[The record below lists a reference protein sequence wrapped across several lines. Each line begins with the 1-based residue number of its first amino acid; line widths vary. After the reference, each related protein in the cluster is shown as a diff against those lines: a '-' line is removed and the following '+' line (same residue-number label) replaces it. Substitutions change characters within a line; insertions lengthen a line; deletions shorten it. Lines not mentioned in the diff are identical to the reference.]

1 MATTIYEP
9 IETPPSSNAP
19 KGAVTYSDAD
29 VGAPAEAGEPQY
41 ESEENAEYFR
51 NVLND
56 PSYMGSALRFG
67 GGVLQGLAM
76 DPIEAAAEPVEA
88 LGKNFGVDLSKYVP
102 GFAKDLA
109 RGTRQ
114 VAEKSTAGNIGR
126 MVGGLAPA
134 GIAARDIGLLSRSVE
149 RAPQTIRALE
159 RVGQSA
165 IQGGLGS
172 LLVPQG
178 SDSKGIGDYLNKEL
192 EKTGI
197 SAGVGSL
204 FGVLP
209 AASRL
214 ARRTGEDWRGVV
226 KPLYENL
233 PYVGRYARS
242 LRGAYGDP
250 GFNTA
255 MYDYILRPLR
265 GTAAELRP
273 PSEAGWNSV
282 NQIRQ
287 HLGNTLDR
295 IESTASWTH
304 TRGSESI
311 VRAATSHAVNTLPPA
326 LVPQYRN
333 IIRSAFN
340 SNLFN
345 PTTGVY
351 RGHLDPATFQHV
363 VSQLRDLADG
373 MNTAHPDQRLISHAI
388 REFRDALMNS
398 ASMPIG
404 MRDLWRQTNAAY
416 ARYARFREGLW
427 IGNDNGIVPAR
438 NIETAMR
445 VHDPF
450 GYSTM
455 DAEGQ
460 QIVQQAQN
468 AMLLQRRAAMNAL
481 QGRPQFSPMDLAR
494 PAGKITAQQPFLRD
508 DGDQ

>member
-9 IETPPSSNAP
+9 IETSPGSNAP
-19 KGAVTYSDAD
+19 QGKTTYSDAD
-29 VGAPAEAGEPQY
+29 LNAPPDEAQY
-41 ESEENAEYFR
+41 GSEENAEYFR
-51 NVLND
+51 NVLQD
-56 PSYMGSALRFG
+56 PSLLGSALRFG
-67 GGVLQGLAM
+67 GGVLQGEIM
-76 DPIEAAAEPVEA
+76 DPIEATAEPVEA
-88 LGKNFGVDLSKYVP
+88 LGKNFGVDLGKYVP

-109 RGTRQ
+109 TGTRQ

-126 MVGGLAPA
+126 IVGGLAPA
-134 GIAARDIGLLSRSVE
+134 GIMGRDIGILARSV
-149 RAPQTIRALE
+149 RNAPQSIRAAE
-159 RVGQSA
+159 RVVQSA

-172 LLVPQG
+172 LLVPQE

-197 SAGVGSL
+197 SAGVGSA

-214 ARRTGEDWRGVV
+214 ARRAGEDWRGIV

-233 PYVGRYARS
+233 PYIGRYSRN
-242 LRGAYGDP
+242 LRGTFGDP

-265 GTAAELRP
+265 GTTAAMRP
-273 PSEAGWNSV
+273 PSEAGWDAVRN
-282 NQIRQ
+282 IRQ
-287 HLGNTLDR
+287 HLGSTLDR

-311 VRAATSHAVNTLPPA
+311 MRAATSYAVNTLPPQ
-326 LVPQYRN
+326 LVPQYRQ
-333 IIRSAFN
+333 IIRSVFN
-340 SNLFN
+340 NNLFN
-345 PTTGVY
+345 PVTGVY
-351 RGHLDPATFQHV
+351 RGNLDPRTFQYV
-363 VSQLRDLADG
+363 TSRLRDLADG
-373 MNTAHPDQRLISHAI
+373 MDMAHPDQRLMSHAI
-388 REFRDALMNS
+388 RQFREALINS
-398 ASMPIG
+398 ASMPVG
-404 MRDLWRQTNAAY
+404 MRDLWRQANAAY
-416 ARYARFREGLW
+416 SRYARFREGMW

-445 VHDPF
+445 QRDPF

-460 QIVQQAQN
+460 NIVQQAQN
-468 AMLLQRRAAMNAL
+468 AILLQRRAAMNAL
-481 QGRPQFSPMDLAR
+481 QGRPQFSPMDFAR
-494 PAGKITAQQPFLRD
+494 PAGKITAQQAFMRD